1 MLATKAD
8 LFAVEGITSAVH
20 DDIVWIQVF
29 YISFLGFINTRR
41 SCLAT

>member
-8 LFAVEGITSAVH
+8 LFAVEVITSTVH
-20 DDIVWIQVF
+20 DNIFWIQVF
-29 YISFLGFINTRR
+29 SINSLGFINTRR